1 MVDFFPIMRCVNYLP
16 YSLLFLTA
24 CRHIP
29 TWAPFSA
36 FKVKALATR
45 TAVEAMMRIPY
56 EQVVADM
63 VSARAYMHACGAG
76 IHTSAPPL
84 QKSGTAVPS
93 YTSTLLEAHCGPA
106 GVLSPEDEE
115 DIRGSAGTL
124 FAGALVPT
132 RIQRVRADQF
142 NFIAAEDTVGSSSS
156 ENGHGAL
163 TPADNCIATHADV
176 DHVVASGRDAAC
188 PARNRRSY
196 WPHAPTHTRRPCR
209 ASVSRMP
216 T

>member
-1 MVDFFPIMRCVNYLP
+1 MRCVNYLP
-16 YSLLFLTA
+16 YSLLVLTT

-63 VSARAYMHACGAG
+63 VRGRAYMHTCGAE
-76 IHTSAPPL
+76 IHTSAPPP

-124 FAGALVPT
+124 FAGALVPS
-132 RIQRVRADQF
+132 RIQRVRADKSH
-142 NFIAAEDTVGSSSS
+142 FIAAEDTVRSLSS
-156 ENGHGAL
+156 ESGHGAL
-163 TPADNCIATHADV
+163 TPADNCIVTHADA
-176 DHVVASGRDAAC
+176 DAVATSGRVAAC

-196 WPHAPTHTRRPCR
+196 WTQAPT
-209 ASVSRMP
+209 
-216 T
+216 

>member
-1 MVDFFPIMRCVNYLP
+1 MRCVNYLP
-16 YSLLFLTA
+16 YSLLVLTT

-36 FKVKALATR
+36 FKVKALADAHRCRSDDAHPVRAGRRGHGTW
-45 TAVEAMMRIPY
+45 ACIH
-56 EQVVADM
+56 
-63 VSARAYMHACGAG
+63 AYMRRRDSHLLRL
-76 IHTSAPPL
+76 PP

-124 FAGALVPT
+124 FAGALLPS
-132 RIQRVRADQF
+132 RIQRVRADKSH
-142 NFIAAEDTVGSSSS
+142 FIAAEDTVRSLSS
-156 ENGHGAL
+156 ESGHGAL
-163 TPADNCIATHADV
+163 TPADNCIVTHADA
-176 DHVVASGRDAAC
+176 DAVATSGRAAAC

-196 WPHAPTHTRRPCR
+196 WPQTPT
-209 ASVSRMP
+209 
-216 T
+216 